1 MRYSVSTDAVYCAP
15 CIFFGSR
22 RADAKGN
29 GFGMSS
35 SVNDWANLGRCV
47 SRHLQDG
54 SKHHENVR
62 AAEEFLRITDGKKFS
77 ILESMSESYNSRIKR
92 NREILSC
99 IIDAIVLC
107 GQQNLALRGHEE
119 KNSNFIAI
127 LHFRA
132 KENKVLADHLAFAD
146 PNKKYTSPD
155 IQNELIDLCADQIIN
170 SLVADCNAAQFFGFI
185 SDESTDCSTKEQAS
199 ICVRFY
205 DKNAKAVREEFLGF
219 TEAKR
224 TTGEALADLFLSELE
239 KKEYK
244 LIKCGHRDT
253 TVLPIC
259 QVFVKVYRQGLR
271 NEFPERIMFTVKHI
285 I

>member
-22 RADAKGN
+22 RADAKEK

-99 IIDAIVLC
+99 IIDVVNRTWHL
-107 GQQNLALRGHEE
+107 GDMKR
-119 KNSNFIAI
+119 KIAI
-127 LHFRA
+127 LLLF
-132 KENKVLADHLAFAD
+132 F
-146 PNKKYTSPD
+146 TS
-155 IQNELIDLCADQIIN
+155 
-170 SLVADCNAAQFFGFI
+170 
-185 SDESTDCSTKEQAS
+185 
-199 ICVRFY
+199 
-205 DKNAKAVREEFLGF
+205 
-219 TEAKR
+219 
-224 TTGEALADLFLSELE
+224 
-239 KKEYK
+239 
-244 LIKCGHRDT
+244 
-253 TVLPIC
+253 
-259 QVFVKVYRQGLR
+259 GLR
-271 NEFPERIMFTVKHI
+271 KTKC
-285 I
+285 

>member
-22 RADAKGN
+22 RADAKEK

-119 KNSNFIAI
+119 KDSNFIAI
-127 LHFRA
+127 LHIRA

-146 PNKKYTSPD
+146 PNKK
-155 IQNELIDLCADQIIN
+155 
-170 SLVADCNAAQFFGFI
+170 
-185 SDESTDCSTKEQAS
+185 
-199 ICVRFY
+199 
-205 DKNAKAVREEFLGF
+205 
-219 TEAKR
+219 
-224 TTGEALADLFLSELE
+224 
-239 KKEYK
+239 
-244 LIKCGHRDT
+244 
-253 TVLPIC
+253 
-259 QVFVKVYRQGLR
+259 
-271 NEFPERIMFTVKHI
+271 
-285 I
+285 

>member
-77 ILESMSESYNSRIKR
+77 ILESMSESYNSKIKR

-119 KNSNFIAI
+119 KNNNFIAI

-132 KENKVLADHLAFAD
+132 KENKVLADHSAFA
-146 PNKKYTSPD
+146 T
-155 IQNELIDLCADQIIN
+155 QIK
-170 SLVADCNAAQFFGFI
+170 
-185 SDESTDCSTKEQAS
+185 STLHQIYKTK
-199 ICVRFY
+199 
-205 DKNAKAVREEFLGF
+205 
-219 TEAKR
+219 
-224 TTGEALADLFLSELE
+224 
-239 KKEYK
+239 
-244 LIKCGHRDT
+244 
-253 TVLPIC
+253 
-259 QVFVKVYRQGLR
+259 
-271 NEFPERIMFTVKHI
+271 
-285 I
+285 